1 MRLIAAIM
9 AGMLVTGC
17 DPAIYVYNEHSNI
30 THTMRFPE
38 KVCGQCTSFT
48 SAETPSNYTV
58 VVIFEKKGYKR

>member
-17 DPAIYVYNEHSNI
+17 DPKVSVYDDCLDL
-30 THTMRFPE
+30 THTLSFPE
-38 KVCGQCTSFT
+38 EVCGQCTSFT

-58 VVIFEKKGYKR
+58 IVIFEKKGYRR